1 MPTEPYLTEVNAP
14 LRERVLPRIIYEPA
28 EQIVVHQVLEYD
40 NKSFFEEVMRQN
52 LAQQVSVI
60 PTVNWIDGIAFSIWR
75 FPETDDVVRDALNG
89 KLHLFSVAFTRVGF
103 QTHFAINLANQDIKV
118 PLRNAANNPNFV
130 ALVGFL
136 KDFKQE
142 AGPGAVPGTKAT

>member
-1 MPTEPYLTEVNAP
+1 M
-14 LRERVLPRIIYEPA
+14 PRILYEPA

-40 NKSFFEEVMRQN
+40 NKTFFEEVMRQN
-52 LAQQVSVI
+52 LAQQMSVI

-103 QTHFAINLANQDIKV
+103 QSHFPITLANQDIKV
-118 PLRNAANNPNFV
+118 PLRNASNNPNFV
-130 ALVGFL
+130 DLVAFL
-136 KDFKQE
+136 KTFKQGDDPTE
-142 AGPGAVPGTKAT
+142 PAKAKQA